1 MHDITSRGNR
11 PPNLTVVLVGEDP
24 ASKTYVR
31 NKSQSAIKVGM
42 TGNVINL
49 PASITQVGRNICM
62 YYVCTDVYRDSHN
75 RKIEHAFDHDI
86 WSVPIDKI
94 NV

>member
-1 MHDITSRGNR
+1 MDDIVSRGNR

-31 NKSQSAIKVGM
+31 SKSQSAIKVGM

-49 PASITQVGRNICM
+49 PASITQVGRNI
-62 YYVCTDVYRDSHN
+62 
-75 RKIEHAFDHDI
+75 
-86 WSVPIDKI
+86 
-94 NV
+94 